1 MPRHALLYSR
11 GMRSSIAAAVLALSG
26 CGGEQATR
34 ADQAPPVLH
43 TEPAR
48 GTEAATADP
57 APSPEVL
64 LAIDTH
70 VDTTQRM
77 LDDGDDIADRLEDG
91 HLDIPRMRDGGL
103 HAAFFSIWVD
113 PREHQDEAA
122 WERAKALIAAVRRV
136 AEEHPDAAVIATSAN
151 DVRDAAAAGK
161 IALLMGTEGG
171 HALGSAD
178 PDVVIARLREMH
190 GLGVRYMTI
199 TWSTDNPLG
208 HSSTGEHPDRG
219 LTELGRQVIGEMN
232 RLGMIVDVSHVSDR
246 TFSDILEMTSRP
258 VLASHSS
265 ARALAD
271 HPRNMTDAMI
281 RRVGEQ
287 GGAVCVNY
295 YSQYIDIAYRDRRRA
310 IEEQHAARF
319 EALATEHERDWIARS
334 LAQRRLAFEIDPT
347 LEAPTVETLGE
358 HFAHIVRIAGP
369 TAACLGSDFDGV
381 PELPVGLEDV
391 SKLPA
396 LRAELERRGL
406 ELRPI
411 FGENVLRVLA
421 AQTAPP

>member
-1 MPRHALLYSR
+1 
-11 GMRSSIAAAVLALSG
+11 MRLAIGLFSVLAA
-26 CGGEQATR
+26 CGGEPATR
-34 ADQAPPVLH
+34 TERAP
-43 TEPAR
+43 T
-48 GTEAATADP
+48 
-57 APSPEVL
+57 PSPEERAVSSGEPTNAAPSAAPDLL

-77 LDDGDDIADRLEDG
+77 LDDGDDIAERLHGG
-91 HLDIPRMRDGGL
+91 HLDIPRMREGGL

-113 PREHQDEAA
+113 PREHQGEAA
-122 WERAKALIAAVRRV
+122 WERAKALIGAVRRV
-136 AEEHPDAAVIATSAN
+136 AEQHPELAVIATTAA
-151 DVRDAAAAGK
+151 DVRRAAQDGK

-171 HALGSAD
+171 HALGTAD
-178 PDVVIARLREMH
+178 PDVAIARLREMH

-219 LTELGRQVIGEMN
+219 LTELGRRVIAEMN
-232 RLGMIVDVSHVSDR
+232 RLGVIVDVSHVSDR
-246 TFSDILEMTSRP
+246 TFEDIMDVTTRP
-258 VLASHSS
+258 VIASHSS
-265 ARALAD
+265 VRALAD

-281 RRVGEQ
+281 RRVGAQ

-310 IEEQHAARF
+310 IEERHADRF
-319 EALATEHERDWIARS
+319 EALANEHERDWIARS
-334 LAQRRLAFEIDPT
+334 LAQRRLAFELDPT

-358 HFAHIVRIAGP
+358 HFAHIVEIAGP

-381 PELPVGLEDV
+381 PELPAGLEDV

-406 ELRPI
+406 PLRPL
-411 FGENVLRVLA
+411 FGENVLRVLE
-421 AQTAPP
+421 AQSAQP

>member
-1 MPRHALLYSR
+1 
-11 GMRSSIAAAVLALSG
+11 MRDLAILAAVLFASA
-26 CGGEQATR
+26 CGSDANRREPVPRTTPAP
-34 ADQAPPVLH
+34 APAEAPPAQS
-43 TEPAR
+43 T
-48 GTEAATADP
+48 TDDTSTD
-57 APSPEVL
+57 APL

-77 LDDGDDIADRLEDG
+77 LDDGDDIADRLEGG
-91 HLDIPRMRDGGL
+91 HLDLPRMREGGL

-113 PREHQDEAA
+113 PREHQGAAA
-122 WERAKALIAAVRRV
+122 WERAKALIGAVRRV
-136 AEEHPDAAVIATSAN
+136 AEEHPDAAVIATTAGE
-151 DVRDAAAAGK
+151 VRRAAADGK

-178 PDVVIARLREMH
+178 PETVLARLREMH
-190 GLGVRYMTI
+190 DLGVRYMTI

-208 HSSTGEHPDRG
+208 HASTGEHPSRG
-219 LTELGRQVIGEMN
+219 LTELGRRVVAEMN

-246 TFSDILEMTSRP
+246 TFSDILDVTTRP

-281 RRVGEQ
+281 RRVGAQ

-295 YSQYIDIAYRDRRRA
+295 YAQYIDIAYRDRRRA
-310 IEEQHAARF
+310 LEEEHAERF
-319 EALATEHERDWIARS
+319 EALAAEHAGDWIARS
-334 LAQRRLAFEIDPT
+334 VAARRLAFELDPT
-347 LEAPTVETLGE
+347 LEPPTVRTVGDHFE
-358 HFAHIVRIAGP
+358 HVVRVGGP
-369 TAACLGSDFDGV
+369 TAACLGSDFDGI

-396 LRAELERRGL
+396 LRAELDRRGL
-406 ELRPI
+406 DVRAI
-411 FGENVLRVLA
+411 FGENVLRVLE
-421 AQTAPP
+421 AQSATPARP